1 MKKMKNMPLKQ
12 MLLLLAF
19 VILLLAGCGTKDNQ
33 INEVPTEDTY
43 GYVNPDE
50 SKAETD
56 TGILIDGVLDEEVY
70 QNNNWLYLH
79 NDDGGNNVNIAM
91 TSYYGEKGMYFVYD
105 VTESAP
111 IYVNTKRNSYMNSCI
126 EMYLAPS
133 YLGSVQDN
141 SVFEIDMLPTGDM
154 IFKKSN
160 GQYGYTNVVT
170 TNEKMAVLGATTK
183 GGEVNTPECYGYCL
197 ELFIPWDYM
206 TWLDMD
212 TKSMRDSFVYVNPA
226 HITSNNHD
234 GTDSNLDRYWYF
246 YAQQNGAEFTDV
258 SQYFRFNGEGVMGTV
273 PVVLEKGENCTV
285 TGAPN
290 VIPGMNT
297 IVNVVPDAGYALTSI
312 VVNGEEKIQNASFN
326 EDGSI
331 TLTVRGTTDGVKVS
345 AKAEAVAEGTKTLSG
360 KIVLNNINQD
370 SLDGLLLTYI
380 GPKGER
386 PLEIGADGK
395 FELKDM
401 EPGYYTLKAEK
412 EGYNSVN
419 RGIYLNQD
427 FYTELVL
434 EYNYFQVSQGSCWI
448 LEEQNNGVIYKMGGN
463 GVLMSNESY
472 RNFDYSVNLRYDT
485 ELAEQGD
492 SDYFQQQRSGMRIEF
507 SNGKTWHI
515 DLMKEKDKYIVQY
528 ARFSGDNSVT
538 QWRTVRVLNNAEIA
552 KYQSEEG
559 IRLRIIRQGQHMAVW
574 LDNTLLVIEMFGDQY
589 VPCTAKLGMEA
600 WISNRTVME
609 FPFRISS
616 NLPVDVAGSP
626 FHWPAEIWDISN
638 QYNGTFTKFPAPGKD
653 TWLDSKIISNDV
665 TTIAKDLSPKTN
677 DYSMIYIFKFSNG
690 DSFRVRLNHTD
701 DDGKYRIQSFAGS
714 TLFEPWKNHYTL
726 TDEEAQKAMTDGI
739 SYRVQILETT
749 AYVFIDG
756 KEVCTYDLST
766 NIKNGQPS
774 GIENATSTVSFRL
787 DGNLNGNTVIPF
799 WLENNSKNVTLNIL
813 ATENGTVTAEKSVYK
828 LGDTVKLA
836 VKGADGYYYSEL
848 MVDGMPVVL
857 DWDGTYSFET
867 TKNRYDISASFAP
880 GVFADNSES
889 AWNLTNQNKG
899 LLMMHSH
906 DSGNSGFVSAIGVT
920 NDVSTVVKDLTP
932 EAKDFSMIYNFTFS
946 NGETFKLRLNHTD
959 DDGKYRIQSMSGS
972 TLFAAWKNAYTLSA
986 AETAKVQGDGIQFQ
1000 VVIRGTTAYVCL
1012 DGTEIC
1018 TYDLSKV
1025 VASGQP
1031 SGIQNETV
1039 SVAIRMDGNLN
1050 QDVVIPFRA
1059 VDASVFVE
1067 LIMDAFENGSV
1078 TPNQTVYQ
1086 VGDTVTLTVTPASG
1100 YSQKVTI
1107 DGEPLLLDWK
1117 TNTYSFVAE
1126 KNSYVIG
1133 GSFEKSLQMAPSDA
1147 GRWDSSNQAHGILS
1161 TYYPSNND
1169 SWWCKINGEYEFLAV
1184 NAKNYLPQAD
1194 SAEGSGTTGFSV
1206 VLAVTIDNGKT
1217 YGFRI
1222 LNEKE
1227 NGNGTPRY
1235 IYTRFGASGCVTG
1248 WGGWC
1253 ALESKVPGI
1262 TEKLQGDGAEFK
1274 LTRTGANILQVT
1286 LAGVT
1291 LDTYTMDGVTAANKV
1306 TSFGIYHYGNKG
1318 QIVDIPFAVT
1328 YDPSEI
1334 PVTVT
1339 IPALDNG
1346 TVTTD
1351 KQSYRLGDTVTL
1363 TIAPASGYSQ
1373 KLTIDG
1379 KPLLLSWKTNSY
1391 SFVADKESY
1400 VIDGSFEKSLQMAP
1414 SDAGR
1419 WDSSNQAHGILSTYY
1434 PNNNDSWWG
1443 KINGNYEF
1451 LAVNAKNYLPQADSA
1466 EGGGTIGFSVVLAV
1480 TLDNGKT
1487 YGFRILNEKE
1497 NGNGTARY
1505 IYTRYGAS
1513 GCVTGWSGWCL
1524 PESKVPG
1531 VTEKLQGDGAE
1542 FKLTRTGANKLQ
1554 VTLDGVVLDTY
1565 TMDGVT
1571 AANKVTSFGIYHYG
1585 NKGQKVQIPFAVTSN
1600 SDAAPV
1606 TITIPTLTNGTVT
1619 TNKQS
1624 YHVGDTVTLTVAP
1637 KSGYSQ
1643 KITLDGKPVLL
1654 DWKTNSYSFV
1664 AEKESYVI
1672 GGSFVPSLQ
1681 ETPSDTGRWD
1691 SSNQAHGVLSTY
1703 YPSHNDSW
1711 WYKLNGNYNSIAV
1724 NAKNYLPQADSAE
1737 GGGKI
1742 GYAFTLAITLDN
1754 GKTYGFRFIN
1764 ERENGNGNPRYIYT
1778 RFGASGCVT
1787 GWGGWCLLESKIPGI
1802 TEKLQGDG
1810 AEFKLTRIGANTL
1823 QVTLD
1828 GVVLDTYTMD
1838 GVTSANKVT
1847 SVGIYHYGNKGQ
1859 VVQIPFVLTPAPDS
1873 KELG

>member
-1 MKKMKNMPLKQ
+1 MKKMNHTALMSL
-12 MLLLLAF
+12 
-19 VILLLAGCGTKDNQ
+19 ILLLVVIITVLAGCKHAESEITEVASDNK
-33 INEVPTEDTY
+33 Y

-50 SKAETD
+50 TKAETD
-56 TGILIDGVLDEEVY
+56 EGFVIDGVLDEEAY

-79 NDDGGNNVNIAM
+79 NNDGGNNVNIAM

-105 VTESAP
+105 VTESVP
-111 IYVNTKRNSYMNSCI
+111 IYVNLDRASYMNSCI
-126 EMYLAPS
+126 EMYLVPS
-133 YLGSVQDN
+133 TLTSLKEN
-141 SVFEIDMLPTGDM
+141 SMFEIDMLPTGDM
-154 IFKKSN
+154 TFKKSD
-160 GQYGYTNVVT
+160 GKYGYADVIT
-170 TNEKMAVLGATTK
+170 TDDKMAVLGTTTK

-206 TWLDMD
+206 TWLKLDANAM
-212 TKSMRDSFVYVNPA
+212 KNSFVYVNPA
-226 HITSNNHD
+226 HITSNNLN

-258 SQYFRFNGEGVMGTV
+258 SQYFRFNGEGVIGTV
-273 PVVLEKGENCTV
+273 PVVLNKGENCNI
-285 TGAPN
+285 TGTPR

-297 IVNVVPDAGYALTSI
+297 IVTITPDAGYALTSI
-312 VVNGEEKIQNASFN
+312 TVNGKEQIQSANYN
-326 EDGSI
+326 EDGSV
-331 TLTVRGTTDGVKVS
+331 TLTIRGTADGVTVS
-345 AKAEAVAEGTKTLSG
+345 AKAEPVSIGGAYTLSG
-360 KIVLNNINQD
+360 KVSLNPAG
-370 SLDGLLLTYI
+370 SLKDAVFFYS
-380 GPKGER
+380 GPNGER
-386 PLEIGADGK
+386 PLELDESGN
-395 FELKDM
+395 FVLKDLK
-401 EPGYYTLKAEK
+401 EGYYVVKAEK
-412 EGYNSVN
+412 EGYQSVS
-419 RGIYLNQD
+419 RSIYLNRDIQ
-427 FYTELVL
+427 TELIL
-434 EYNYFQVSQGSCWI
+434 EYNAFTPTQGSSWI
-448 LEEQNNGVIYKMGGN
+448 LDEQNNGVIYKMGGT
-463 GVLMSNESY
+463 GVLMSNDSY
-472 RNFDYSVNLRYDT
+472 HNFDYAIDLKYDA
-485 ELAEQGD
+485 ELAKQGS
-492 SDYFQQQRSGMRIEF
+492 SDYFLQQRSGMRIAF

-515 DLMKEKDKYIVQY
+515 DLMKENDRFILQY
-528 ARFSGDNSVT
+528 AKFSGDDSVT
-538 QWRTVRVLNNAEIA
+538 NWKTVRVLNDAEIA
-552 KYQSEEG
+552 KYLSKDG
-559 IRLRIIRQGQHMAVW
+559 LRLRVMRQGQLAAVW
-574 LDNTLLVIEMFGDQY
+574 LGDTLLVIEKFGDTY
-589 VPCTAKLGMEA
+589 ENCTAKLGMEV
-600 WISNRTVME
+600 WVYNRTMME
-609 FPFRISS
+609 IPFKISA

-677 DYSMIYIFKFSNG
+677 DYSMVYIFKFSNG
-690 DSFRVRLNHTD
+690 ENFRVRLNHTD
-701 DDGKYRIQSFAGS
+701 DDGKYRIQSFANS

-726 TDEEAQKAMTDGI
+726 TEEEAQKAMTDGI
-739 SYRVQILETT
+739 SYRVQILGTT

-766 NIKNGQPS
+766 NIKTGQPS

-799 WLENNSKNVTLNIL
+799 RLEDNSKNVTLNI
-813 ATENGTVTAEKSVYK
+813 AQTENGTVTAEKSGYK
-828 LGDTVKLA
+828 LGDTITLNVA
-836 VKGADGYYYSEL
+836 GVEGYYYNMLS
-848 MVDGMPVVL
+848 VDGTPVEL
-857 DWDGTYSFET
+857 DWDGTYSFKA
-867 TKNRYDISASFAP
+867 TKNRYNISASFAP
-880 GVFADNSES
+880 GIFTEDGDT
-889 AWNLTNQNKG
+889 AWELINQNKG
-899 LLMMHSH
+899 QLQLQSHS
-906 DSGNSGFVSAIGVT
+906 SGHSGYIASTDVV
-920 NDVSTVVKDLTP
+920 NDVYTVVKDLTP
-932 EAKDFSMIYNFTFS
+932 DAGDFSMIYSFVFS
-946 NGETFKLRLNHTD
+946 NGEKFILRLNHTD

-972 TLFAAWKNAYTLSA
+972 TLVEPWKNAYTLSD
-986 AETAKVQGDGIQFQ
+986 AETDKVQGDGIQFR
-1000 VVIRGTTAYVCL
+1000 VTIRGTTAHVIL
-1012 DGTEIC
+1012 DGTEVC

-1025 VASGQP
+1025 IATGVD
-1031 SGIQNETV
+1031 SGIASEQST
-1039 SVAIRMDGNLN
+1039 VAIRMDGNLN
-1050 QDVVIPFRA
+1050 QDLVVPFQA
-1059 VDASVFVE
+1059 IDASVFVE
-1067 LIMDAFENGSV
+1067 LIVDTFENGDV

-1133 GSFEKSLQMAPSDA
+1133 GSFEPSLQVAPSDA

-1169 SWWCKINGEYEFLAV
+1169 SWWYKINGEYEFLAV

-1206 VLAVTIDNGKT
+1206 VLAVTMDNGKT

-1227 NGNGTPRY
+1227 NGNGAPRY

-1253 ALESKVPGI
+1253 ALESKVSGI

-1274 LTRTGANILQVT
+1274 LIRTGANKLQVT
-1286 LAGVT
+1286 LDGVT
-1291 LDTYTMDGVTAANKV
+1291 LDTYTMDGVTSANKV

-1318 QIVDIPFAVT
+1318 QMVDIPFALT
-1328 YDPSEI
+1328 YDPSEM

-1363 TIAPASGYSQ
+1363 TIAPDSGYSQ

-1391 SFVADKESY
+1391 SFVAEKESY
-1400 VIDGSFEKSLQMAP
+1400 VIDGSFEPSLQVAP

-1434 PNNNDSWWG
+1434 PNNNDSWWY
-1443 KINGNYEF
+1443 KINGEYEF

-1466 EGGGTIGFSVVLAV
+1466 EGSGTSGFSVVLAV
-1480 TLDNGKT
+1480 TMDNGKT

-1497 NGNGTARY
+1497 NGNGAPRY
-1505 IYTRYGAS
+1505 IYTRFGAG

-1624 YHVGDTVTLTVAP
+1624 YRVGDTVTLTVTP

-1643 KITLDGKPVLL
+1643 KLTLDGKPVLL

-1681 ETPSDTGRWD
+1681 ETPSDAGRWD
-1691 SSNQAHGVLSTY
+1691 SSNQAHGILSTY
-1703 YPSHNDSW
+1703 YPNNNDSW

-1737 GGGKI
+1737 GSGKI

-1810 AEFKLTRIGANTL
+1810 AEFKLTRTGANTL